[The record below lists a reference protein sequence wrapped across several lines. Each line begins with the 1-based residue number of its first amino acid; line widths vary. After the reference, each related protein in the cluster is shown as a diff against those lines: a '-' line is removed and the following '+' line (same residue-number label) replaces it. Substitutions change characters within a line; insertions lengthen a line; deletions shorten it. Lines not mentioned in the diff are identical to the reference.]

1 MNKKQCRRCV
11 VMFATILCLLA
22 AVAYGQQVYNQG
34 KVFVVDG
41 WKKDFLLKGII
52 ENVDVNT
59 NWVTVTH
66 ENIPGWTNSIF
77 NYGLTASK
85 ITMTYKV
92 DNPEVLKIVK
102 PGDRVIAKVYE
113 GDFKMLYELRVVPPE
128 DTPVFSPKKFTQN

>member
-1 MNKKQCRRCV
+1 MNKRQRRRCV
-11 VMFATILCLLA
+11 VIFATILCLLA

-34 KVFVVDG
+34 KKVFVVDR

-66 ENIPGWTNSIF
+66 ENIPDWTNSIF

-85 ITMTYKV
+85 ITMT
-92 DNPEVLKIVK
+92 
-102 PGDRVIAKVYE
+102 
-113 GDFKMLYELRVVPPE
+113 
-128 DTPVFSPKKFTQN
+128 

>member
-1 MNKKQCRRCV
+1 MNKKQCRRRA

-34 KVFVVDG
+34 KKVFVVDG

-66 ENIPGWTNSIF
+66 ENIPGWTNSTF
-77 NYGLTASK
+77 NYSLTASK

-92 DNPEVLKIVK
+92 DNPEVLKTVK
-102 PGDRVIAKVYE
+102 PGDRVTAKVFE
-113 GDFKMLYELRVVPPE
+113 VDFKVLYDLKVVPPE
-128 DTPVFSPKKFTQN
+128 DTPVFFPKK

>member
-11 VMFATILCLLA
+11 VMFATSLWLLA

-66 ENIPGWTNSIF
+66 ENIPSWTNSIF

-92 DNPEVLKIVK
+92 DNPEVLKTVK
-102 PGDRVIAKVYE
+102 PGDRVTAKVFE
-113 GDFKMLYELRVVPPE
+113 GDFKVLYDLKVVPPE
-128 DTPVFSPKKFTQN
+128 DTPVLFPKK